1 MVLKRYKI
9 LADQQDS
16 KSLIAVDNTTN
27 SDNAPQMS
35 LDIDGELPLAIALHQ
50 EVDLFVSCHSGHA
63 KRCCKFILSEINSNS
78 VVFERSTRQD
88 LKHTMVIQT
97 AYHPEVAPLTIIS
110 LNGRNDC
117 QFTTSNNQFRIIT
130 KPDRSLVV
138 KQSHKT
144 LIAIFHEGVL
154 SCKNGEEGI
163 IEFIEEPSHD
173 ETASH
178 SSTNTHSQVTDASTI
193 EQSISADT
201 SCKDQQT
208 DPLYCVLLM
217 LNSVTYS
224 ASLNKETLEVFCNTD
239 QSPRTTGFFSG
250 MCRVLSQRPLI
261 DALAPIGD
269 TKKDKSGNTYVLFQ
283 RIRSDA
289 GDKKSLSSVWL
300 KLTDIDRVCRE
311 KSSEMLVGHENNDL
325 GLGNEIQLRFKNG
338 GIDSVDPMP
347 RPFYETLAKYSA
359 MR

>member
-35 LDIDGELPLAIALHQ
+35 LDIDGEVPLAIALHQ

-88 LKHTMVIQT
+88 LKHTMVIQP

-144 LIAIFHEGVL
+144 LIAIFREGAL

-193 EQSISADT
+193 EQSISADA
-201 SCKDQQT
+201 SCNDQQAG
-208 DPLYCVLLM
+208 PLHCVLLM
-217 LNSVTYS
+217 LNQ
-224 ASLNKETLEVFCNTD
+224 LEQLEEKTLEAFCNTD
-239 QSPRTTGFFSG
+239 RSPRTTGFFSG

-269 TKKDKSGNTYVLFQ
+269 TKKDESGNTYVLFQ

-289 GDKKSLSSVWL
+289 GEEKSLSSVWL
-300 KLTDIDRVCRE
+300 KLIDIARVCRE
-311 KSSEMLVGHENNDL
+311 KSSGMLVGHENNGS
-325 GLGNEIQLRFKNG
+325 GLSNEIQLRFKNG